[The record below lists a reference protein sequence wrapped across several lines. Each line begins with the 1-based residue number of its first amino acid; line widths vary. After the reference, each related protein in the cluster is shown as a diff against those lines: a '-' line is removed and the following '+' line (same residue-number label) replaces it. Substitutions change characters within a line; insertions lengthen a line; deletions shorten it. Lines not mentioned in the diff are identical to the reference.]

1 MTDNYYNINETLT
14 EILYKINQTYNT
26 ETDRINKCRV
36 QGELFNVFDI
46 VGLKVEEVRLHSALL
61 AELLYPKGHHGVSSL
76 FLKAFLLKIF

>member
-46 VGLKVEEVRLHSALL
+46 VGLLLVR
-61 AELLYPKGHHGVSSL
+61 
-76 FLKAFLLKIF
+76 